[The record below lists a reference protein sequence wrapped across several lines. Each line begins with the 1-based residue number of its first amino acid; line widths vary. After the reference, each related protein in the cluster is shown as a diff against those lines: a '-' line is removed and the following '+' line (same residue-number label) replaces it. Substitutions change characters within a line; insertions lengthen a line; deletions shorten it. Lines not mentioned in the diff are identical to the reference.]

1 MQIIKKDIE
10 AKGTNTPGHV
20 IFKFLPYWPLFL
32 FLLVCSMG
40 LAWVY
45 LHFATPQ
52 YESNARIL
60 IKNEKNGDEEAR
72 SVESL
77 DFSSPKKVIDNEIEI
92 IQSWTLINEVV
103 KKLGLYAPVSE
114 EGSVKDA
121 SAYLTSPIKI
131 EVKNPDSLTESKKVY
146 FSIDKTMM
154 QVVIKN
160 KRYPLSQWVM
170 TPYGE
175 LRFVSNG
182 DLRKAGATNNKLFF
196 SLVTP
201 ESVSNGIQK
210 KLEVTKASKLSSIIN
225 LSLIDDVPQRGR
237 DILNELLVAYNVTNM
252 KDKNTLAANTLDF
265 ITERLRNTER
275 ILDSIEHRMQSY
287 RAQSNAVDISTQGK
301 LYLTN
306 VSNNDQKLSE
316 INMQLAV
323 LNQLDDFVVS
333 KENAGGILPSTLG
346 VNDPTLSQL
355 VDKLYA
361 LQLEYESLRKTTG
374 ENNPVTVSLIDR
386 IEKIKPSIIAN
397 IKSQKRNLEA
407 SIANLSA
414 TNNSYSSTLQ
424 SIPQKEKDMLDIN
437 REQEIQNN
445 IYTFLLQKKEETSLV
460 RASIVSDSRIVDKAR
475 SGEKP
480 VSPKKKVIYLLSI
493 LFAFFAGLAFIFS
506 KETFSRKVMFRHEIA
521 NLTTL
526 PIIGEIAAE
535 PSKNVIVIG
544 DNKRTFIAEQFRKL
558 RVTLGYMGI
567 DSKHK
572 KIMVTSSI
580 SGEGKSF
587 VATNLALSLA
597 LTGKK
602 VALLDFDL
610 NNPSLNNKLN
620 IGEHKGITD
629 YLLDESGIEDIIMQT
644 DLHKNLSLIPTGK
657 LPTNPSE
664 LIMGDRVPILLSA
677 LDKRFDFIVIDTA
690 PVTPVSDAYILSP
703 FCDATLYI
711 IRHGYTPKALV
722 QQIDESNKINELK
735 NAALVFNGVNARG
748 FGNKSYGYGYGYDG
762 YVYGNKEVPRRLP
775 V

>member
-1 MQIIKKDIE
+1 MQIIKKE
-10 AKGTNTPGHV
+10 VEEKSTNTPGQI

-32 FLLVCSMG
+32 LLLVFSMG
-40 LAWVY
+40 SAWLY
-45 LHFATPQ
+45 LRYATPY

-103 KKLGLYAPVSE
+103 KHLGLYAPVSE
-114 EGSVKDA
+114 EYSLKTI
-121 SAYLTSPIKI
+121 SAYSTSPVKI
-131 EVKNPDSLTESKKVY
+131 EVQSPDSLKEVKKVY
-146 FSIDKTMM
+146 FSFDRKMQ
-154 QVVIKN
+154 QVVIQN
-160 KRYPLSQWVM
+160 KRYPLNQWVS
-170 TPYGE
+170 TAFGV
-175 LRFVSNG
+175 LKFVANG
-182 DLRKAGATNNKLFF
+182 DVNKPLNSGKLFF
-196 SLVTP
+196 GLANP
-201 ESVSNGIQK
+201 ESVANGIQK
-210 KLEVTKASKLSSIIN
+210 KLEVTKASKLSSIIH
-225 LSLIDDVPQRGR
+225 LSLIDEVPQRGR
-237 DILNELLVAYNVTNM
+237 DVLNQLLVAYNVTNM

-265 ITERLRNTER
+265 ISDRLRTTEHD
-275 ILDSIEHRMQSY
+275 LDSIENRMQSY
-287 RAQSNAVDISTQGK
+287 QAESNAVDISTQGK

-333 KENAGGILPSTLG
+333 KDNAGGILPSTLG

-374 ENNPVTVSLIDR
+374 ENNAVLISLVDR

-414 TNNSYSSTLQ
+414 TNSMYSSTLN
-424 SIPQKEKDMLDIN
+424 SIPQKERDMLDIN
-437 REQEIQNN
+437 REHEIVNN

-480 VSPKKKVIYLLSI
+480 VSPKKKVIYLLAI

-506 KETFSRKVMFRHEIA
+506 KETFSRKIMFRHEIA

-526 PIIGEIAAE
+526 PIIGEISAE
-535 PSKNVIVIG
+535 SSKNVIVIG

-558 RVTLGYMGI
+558 RVTLGYLGI
-567 DSKHK
+567 DTKHK
-572 KIMVTSSI
+572 RIMVTSSI

-587 VATNLALSLA
+587 IATNLAMSLA
-597 LTGKK
+597 MTGKK

-629 YLLDESGIEDIIMQT
+629 YLLDESDIESIILQT

-657 LPTNPSE
+657 LPSNPSE
-664 LIMGDRVPILLSA
+664 LIMGDRVHSLLNL
-677 LDKRFDFIVIDTA
+677 LDKRFDFLVIDTA

-703 FCDATLYI
+703 YCDATLFVV
-711 IRHGYTPKALV
+711 RHGYTPKALV
-722 QQIDESNKINELK
+722 QQIDENNKINHLK
-735 NAALVFNGVNARG
+735 NVALVFNGVTSRG
-748 FGNKSYGYGYGYDG
+748 FGSKNYGYGYGYG
-762 YVYGNKEVPRRLP
+762 YVYGNKDVQRRLP

>member
-1 MQIIKKDIE
+1 MQIIKKE
-10 AKGTNTPGHV
+10 VEEKSTNTPGHI

-32 FLLVCSMG
+32 ILLVFSMG
-40 LAWVY
+40 SAWLY

-114 EGSVKDA
+114 EGSLKTT

-131 EVKNPDSLTESKKVY
+131 EAKSPDSLVEVKKVY
-146 FSIDKTMM
+146 FSIDKTGM
-154 QVVIKN
+154 QVVINN
-160 KRYPLSQWVM
+160 KRYPFNQWVS
-170 TPYGE
+170 TAYGV
-175 LRFVSNG
+175 LKFVPNG
-182 DLRKAGATNNKLFF
+182 DVKRPVANKLFF

-225 LSLIDDVPQRGR
+225 LSLIDEVPQRGR
-237 DILNELLVAYNVTNM
+237 DVLNELLVAYNFTNM
-252 KDKNTLAANTLDF
+252 VDKNTLAANTLDF
-265 ITERLRNTER
+265 ITERLKNTER
-275 ILDSIEHRMQSY
+275 DLDSIEHRLQSY
-287 RAQSNAVDISTQGK
+287 RATSNAVDISTQGK

-316 INMQLAV
+316 INMQMAV
-323 LNQLDDFVVS
+323 LNQLDQFVVS
-333 KENAGGILPSTLG
+333 GDNAGGILPSTLG

-361 LQLEYESLRKTTG
+361 LQLEYESLKKTTG
-374 ENNPVTVSLIDR
+374 ENNPVVVSLIDR
-386 IEKIKPSIIAN
+386 IEKIKPSIVAN
-397 IKSQKRNLEA
+397 IQSQKRNLQA

-414 TNNSYSSTLQ
+414 TNSTYSSTLQ
-424 SIPQKEKDMLDIN
+424 SIPQKERDILDIN
-437 REQEIQNN
+437 REQEIKNN

-506 KETFSRKVMFRHEIA
+506 KETFSRKIMFRHEIA

-526 PIIGEIAAE
+526 PIIGEIASE

-572 KIMVTSSI
+572 RILITSSI

-587 VATNLALSLA
+587 ISTNLALSLA

-629 YLLDESGIEDIIMQT
+629 YLLDESGIDDIIMQT

-657 LPTNPSE
+657 LPSNPSE
-664 LIMGDRVPILLSA
+664 LIMGDRVQGLLSS

-722 QQIDESNKINELK
+722 QQIDESNKINQLK
-735 NAALVFNGVNARG
+735 NAALVFNGVTARG
-748 FGNKSYGYGYGYDG
+748 FGSKNYGYGYGYDG
-762 YVYGNKEVPRRLP
+762 YVYGNKDVQRRLP